1 MNFGPIFHDLLHSFG
16 MFFRKGPKMKTCKF
30 HCKLQYIL
38 KVGQNKQTWN
48 SASKLSKSNVKTKW
62 SKIVEFEVIFV
73 FKMVPWG
80 LSGRSQSL
88 CWLPAGSLKAS
99 PGSLCASCLA
109 PPGTPCEPLAPSRH
123 CLGASKSYLGRWG
136 AKHFVL
142 GGFGTPN
149 LIKNQ
154 QFVSHAFNTC
164 YPYSPSPAANETSGW
179 SY

>member
-1 MNFGPIFHDLLHSFG
+1 MFQDLLHSFG
-16 MFFRKGPKMKTCKF
+16 MFFRKGPNMKTCKF

-38 KVGQNKQTWN
+38 KVGQNKHTWN
-48 SASKLSKSNVKTKW
+48 LASKLSKNGVKTKW
-62 SKIVEFEVIFV
+62 SKIIEFGVIFGS
-73 FKMVPWG
+73 KMMPWG
-80 LSGRSQSL
+80 LPGRCQSL
-88 CWLPAGSLKAS
+88 LWQPPGSLKAS

-149 LIKNQ
+149 FIKKQ
-154 QFVSHAFNTC
+154 KFVSHAFDT
-164 YPYSPSPAANETSGW
+164 YFPYSPSPTASETSGL